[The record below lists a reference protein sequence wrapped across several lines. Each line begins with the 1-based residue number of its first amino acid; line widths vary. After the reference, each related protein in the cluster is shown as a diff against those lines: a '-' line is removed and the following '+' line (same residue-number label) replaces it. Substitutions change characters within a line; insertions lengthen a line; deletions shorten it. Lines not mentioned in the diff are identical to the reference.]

1 MWRKYNDKLFKNNQS
16 KDQEASE
23 IVRLLEIAENDSNKL
38 FVRKKKYELG
48 KHLKHVEALLEILQD
63 WKYEGQ
69 ERMVADDEEDEAV
82 NVGKRYELLEER
94 LAWFDGFIAKLK
106 KELSIVNDRKE
117 AEARRNKDL
126 IEEERFRGRMEEEV
140 KIEEIK
146 MEMKKKSF
154 KFNSNDILKSEKKVR
169 INIVLKITKF
179 DGTTLDWFRL
189 WNQFKTEIDQVQIS
203 PISPFSY
210 LKELLIPKV
219 SLLIDEP
226 PFTSEGYTRAKLIL
240 TSWYVNQVR
249 LLLPISIVYSAYLL
263 FGAAIVTV
271 SKNYAKN

>member
-1 MWRKYNDKLFKNNQS
+1 M
-16 KDQEASE
+16 
-23 IVRLLEIAENDSNKL
+23 
-38 FVRKKKYELG
+38 
-48 KHLKHVEALLEILQD
+48 
-63 WKYEGQ
+63 
-69 ERMVADDEEDEAV
+69 
-82 NVGKRYELLEER
+82 
-94 LAWFDGFIAKLK
+94 
-106 KELSIVNDRKE
+106 NDRKE

-240 TSWYVNQVR
+240 TSWYGKPSEVAAAHIHCILCLSVIWSCNRNRIQE
-249 LLLPISIVYSAYLL
+249 LYEKLTISVQALD
-263 FGAAIVTV
+263 TV
-271 SKNYAKN
+271 KKLNYTKVM